1 MDIQNELEKMAISS
15 EVRFYTVED
24 ISKMSGWGE
33 NVVLKMFNDPAF
45 PSADFGRA
53 KIVEAHALIDYFS
66 RRRSKKEEKHWVRG
80 GRYNEIKKRI
90 K

>member
-1 MDIQNELEKMAISS
+1 MDIQNELKKMAISS

-45 PSADFGRA
+45 PSVHNHFPP
-53 KIVEAHALIDYFS
+53 
-66 RRRSKKEEKHWVRG
+66 
-80 GRYNEIKKRI
+80 
-90 K
+90 